1 MALNREAV
9 KSGCTSTK
17 QNSQFR
23 SLHDIR
29 RKVKIGGGSDSV
41 STNLQNGLG
50 RNKVI
55 FPPGMTFGQPHRYDE
70 PRFT

>member
-1 MALNREAV
+1 MALNKEAV

-23 SLHDIR
+23 SLNDIR

-41 STNLQNGLG
+41 SDKLQSGLG
-50 RNKVI
+50 RSKVI
-55 FPPGMTFGQPHRYDE
+55 FPPGLTFGQPHR
-70 PRFT
+70 

>member
-1 MALNREAV
+1 LALNREAV

-29 RKVKIGGGSDSV
+29 RKVKVGGGSDAV
-41 STNLQNGLG
+41 SANLQNGLG

-55 FPPGMTFGQPHRYDE
+55 FPPGMTFGQPHR
-70 PRFT
+70 